1 MSSPLGVEKLRIEGC
16 SMIEGV
22 KIEKRR
28 KEKIFFEE
36 IRYEDD

>member
-1 MSSPLGVEKLRIEGC
+1 MSSPLEAEKLRIEV
-16 SMIEGV
+16 IEGV
-22 KIEKRR
+22 KIEIVR

>member
-1 MSSPLGVEKLRIEGC
+1 MSSPLGPEKLRIEV
-16 SMIEGV
+16 IEGV